1 MKDYYSFFFFDT
13 SAINVKKTHIF
24 ICLLNV
30 TSFAALCL
38 FCWILIIKMHDVNV
52 STKRREKNPLFFLLN
67 IIFERFGINY
77 NSPFNLCLLF
87 LFLFFLFFLFE
98 RHQKQACWFIF
109 RELCRGVCSPH
120 HKKTA
125 TPKLKNTFK
134 GDRFIR
140 AKYNNRILYQHWWIN

>member
-87 LFLFFLFFLFE
+87 FFLFFPFFFFFLRGIKNKPADSFSE
-98 RHQKQACWFIF
+98 SCAGAFVAYITKKPPHQS
-109 RELCRGVCSPH
+109 L
-120 HKKTA
+120 KTHS
-125 TPKLKNTFK
+125 K

-140 AKYNNRILYQHWWIN
+140 AKYNNRILYQH